1 MLPHVVM
8 FKFKDG
14 TSDSQIQQVLD
25 QLSTLPAAIEEIRS
39 YAYGRVAG
47 VNPGNYAVCV
57 VAEFDSRDHYLVYRD
72 HPAHQSLIATS
83 IAPIVDRR
91 AAVQFESEH

>member
-1 MLPHVVM
+1 MTDTRGLGVADAYGWATT
-8 FKFKDG
+8 FKLRS
-14 TSDSQIQQVLD
+14 TDSQIQQVLD
-25 QLSTLPAAIEEIRS
+25 HLSTFPAAVEEIRS
-39 YAYGRVAG
+39 
-47 VNPGNYAVCV
+47 P
-57 VAEFDSRDHYLVYRD
+57 YLVYRD